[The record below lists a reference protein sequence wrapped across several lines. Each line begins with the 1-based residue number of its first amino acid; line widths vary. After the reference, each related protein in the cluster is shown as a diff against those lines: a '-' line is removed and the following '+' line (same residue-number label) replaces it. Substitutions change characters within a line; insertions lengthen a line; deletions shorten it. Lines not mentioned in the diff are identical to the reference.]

1 MAVSTVSKKEIGR
14 CFKLILKT
22 HDTNVDIIQTGDFM
36 NRFCG
41 NLGLSRDIQKAATA
55 IAQRSVD
62 LDLVNFFS
70 KVKLSS
76 HYAPHIFKL

>member
-76 HYAPHIFKL
+76 HYAPDIFKL